1 MSHLCFLWKMLGF
14 ENRVHNLRRK
24 WKLLISTMRT
34 DKYYITWCNAERN
47 NEEKDALYACQGPG
61 MGVDIIPNTR
71 GSIKM
76 ATCNVPYTAR
86 KV

>member
-47 NEEKDALYACQGPG
+47 NEEKDALYAC
-61 MGVDIIPNTR
+61 
-71 GSIKM
+71 
-76 ATCNVPYTAR
+76 
-86 KV
+86 